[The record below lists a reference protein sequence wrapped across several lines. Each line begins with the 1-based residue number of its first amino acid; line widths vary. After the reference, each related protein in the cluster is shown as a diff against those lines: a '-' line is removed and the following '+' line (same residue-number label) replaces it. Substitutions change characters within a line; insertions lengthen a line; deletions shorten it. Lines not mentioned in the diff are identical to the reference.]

1 VFEKKGVW
9 IVAVFLLTAIL
20 DSVAAEHAPGK
31 AGIAS
36 AHPLATEAGHAMLAQ
51 GGNAF
56 DAAVAVAAAL
66 AVVEPNSSGIGGGG
80 FILLH
85 RASDGFNTMI
95 DAREKAPA
103 ASTRDMFLDAQG
115 KPVPHLSLDRALA
128 AGIPGEPAGMAHLAA
143 QYGRLPLKTS
153 LQPAIRLAREGFAVY
168 PRLQDAIEGKQDT
181 FKHCRETARLFLK
194 NGEVPPLG
202 FTIKQPD
209 LARTLELMAS
219 KGGDAFYHGAF
230 ARKLAAGVRRAGGIW
245 TEKDLADYR
254 TVERA
259 PISGTYRGARIIS
272 ASPPAS
278 GGIALVDALN
288 ILEAYDLNALE
299 PATRKHVI
307 VEAMRRMHRDRAS
320 YLGDPDFVQIPV
332 ERLTNK
338 YYAEGQRTS
347 LRLDRATPSE
357 MLPSEAISASYGTQT
372 THFSILDRDGNRV
385 AVTFTLNTGFGTGI
399 VVPGTGI
406 LLNNEMD
413 DFSVKPGAPNVY
425 KLIGAEANSI
435 VPGKRPLSSS
445 TPAFVEAENG
455 LMIVGSPGG
464 GYIIGMV
471 LLATLDFLDG
481 KSAADIVSAPRI
493 HHQYYPDVISYEP
506 DALTEAERLALT
518 ARGHSLREGGPWGN
532 MQVVTWNY
540 ASGRVEAA
548 ADPRGDGEGRVY

>member
-1 VFEKKGVW
+1 
-9 IVAVFLLTAIL
+9 
-20 DSVAAEHAPGK
+20 
-31 AGIAS
+31 
-36 AHPLATEAGHAMLAQ
+36 
-51 GGNAF
+51 
-56 DAAVAVAAAL
+56 
-66 AVVEPNSSGIGGGG
+66 
-80 FILLH
+80 
-85 RASDGFNTMI
+85 
-95 DAREKAPA
+95 
-103 ASTRDMFLDAQG
+103 
-115 KPVPHLSLDRALA
+115 
-128 AGIPGEPAGMAHLAA
+128 
-143 QYGRLPLKTS
+143 
-153 LQPAIRLAREGFAVY
+153 
-168 PRLQDAIEGKQDT
+168 
-181 FKHCRETARLFLK
+181 
-194 NGEVPPLG
+194 
-202 FTIKQPD
+202 
-209 LARTLELMAS
+209 
-219 KGGDAFYHGAF
+219 
-230 ARKLAAGVRRAGGIW
+230 
-245 TEKDLADYR
+245 
-254 TVERA
+254 
-259 PISGTYRGARIIS
+259 
-272 ASPPAS
+272 
-278 GGIALVDALN
+278 
-288 ILEAYDLNALE
+288 
-299 PATRKHVI
+299 
-307 VEAMRRMHRDRAS
+307 MHRDRAG

-357 MLPSEAISASYGTQT
+357 MLPSDAISASDGTQT
-372 THFSILDRDGNRV
+372 THFSILDREGNRV

-406 LLNNEMD
+406 LLNNQMD

-425 KLIGAEANSI
+425 NLIGAEANSI

-445 TPAFVEAENG
+445 TPAFVETEDG